1 MIDKILRL
9 FANTLT
15 VEEKH
20 YLLNIDNLKQPIQMQ
35 LAKKEKKFSRIFFSF
50 LKSILNFKHLPKKND
65 PNSLCISGD
74 TGSDKWLKSCVSEDP

>member
-35 LAKKEKKFSRIFFSF
+35 LAKKEKKFSPIFFSF
-50 LKSILNFKHLPKKND
+50 LKSILNFKHLPKKMTRIAYVFPEIPVPIN
-65 PNSLCISGD
+65 G
-74 TGSDKWLKSCVSEDP
+74 

>member
-20 YLLNIDNLKQPIQMQ
+20 YLLNIDNLKQPIQMP

-50 LKSILNFKHLPKKND
+50 LKSILNFKHLPKKMTRIAYVFPEIPVPIN
-65 PNSLCISGD
+65 G
-74 TGSDKWLKSCVSEDP
+74 

>member
-1 MIDKILRL
+1 MSLLVIDKILRL

-50 LKSILNFKHLPKKND
+50 LKSILNFKHLPKKMTRIAYIFPEIPVPIN
-65 PNSLCISGD
+65 G
-74 TGSDKWLKSCVSEDP
+74 